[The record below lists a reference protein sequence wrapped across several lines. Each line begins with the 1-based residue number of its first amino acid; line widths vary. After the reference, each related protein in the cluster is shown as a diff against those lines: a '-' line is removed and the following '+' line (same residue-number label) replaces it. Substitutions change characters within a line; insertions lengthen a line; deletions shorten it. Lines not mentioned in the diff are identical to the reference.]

1 MATGAG
7 DTPGGEGVPI
17 TIAVAGIA
25 RIGVA
30 DPTDHDEPYV
40 LVVAIDL
47 TTAPQPIVRATR
59 YGPWGDLEA
68 TPLAGVHTIPPDLS
82 PAAVDAL
89 ANFAVLRRPF
99 WGLDNRTA
107 RPIER
112 PEDVIILVAPVGRDE
127 DSTGAMREHAQ
138 ATIVAALAESFGSAR
153 AVCVGRLI
161 AALNGALG
169 LETSGPESDEPCGA
183 RELALTP
190 ADLQQ
195 PRFGPHSRPLTIGN
209 GSGRYRIDFAFLRG

>member
-1 MATGAG
+1 MATEAG
-7 DTPGGEGVPI
+7 HTPGGGRVPI

-25 RIGVA
+25 RIGIA
-30 DPTDHDEPYV
+30 DPIGHDEPYV

-47 TTAPQPIVRATR
+47 TASPRPLVRATR

-68 TPLAGVHTIPPDLS
+68 TPLTGVHTIPPDLP

-107 RPIER
+107 HPIER

-138 ATIVAALAESFGSAR
+138 DTIVSELAESAGLAR
-153 AVCVGRLI
+153 AVRVGHLI
-161 AALNGALG
+161 AALNQALV
-169 LETSGPESDEPCGA
+169 LETGGAEGEAPCSA
-183 RELALTP
+183 RELTLTP
-190 ADLQQ
+190 PDLQR
-195 PRFGPHSRPLTIGN
+195 PRFGPHIRPLTIAN
-209 GSGRYRIDFAFLRG
+209 SSGRYRIDFVFLRG